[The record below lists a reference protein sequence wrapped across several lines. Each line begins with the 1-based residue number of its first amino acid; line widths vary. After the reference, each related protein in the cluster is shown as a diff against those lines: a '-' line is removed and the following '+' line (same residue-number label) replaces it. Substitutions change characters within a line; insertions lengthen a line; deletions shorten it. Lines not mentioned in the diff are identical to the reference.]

1 MLMGRV
7 SVTINN
13 YKMVD
18 FSMQYMT
25 KNVVNLKKLLYYI
38 VPQSSE
44 LLITFES
51 TVIVA

>member
-1 MLMGRV
+1 MGRV

-18 FSMQYMT
+18 FSMQYMM
-25 KNVVNLKKLLYYI
+25 KNVNLKKLLYYI

-44 LLITFES
+44 LLITFGS